1 MLKLHANILERNGNK
16 EFAVLPYGEFVQ
28 LQEEL
33 SDYEDLKEL
42 RSAKNKEKDSPTI
55 SLNEA
60 KKELGL

>member
-1 MLKLHANILERNGNK
+1 MLKLHANILKKDGNK
-16 EFAVLPYGEFVQ
+16 EFAVLPYDEFIQVK
-28 LQEEL
+28 EEL

-42 RSAKNKEKDSPTI
+42 RNAKNKEKKSPTI